1 MDAARQEGYRA
12 GAALFSAFVIGR
24 PGRECTH
31 FCACPQAKFAGA
43 GRAKRASAKKR
54 QISISSYYISR
65 GCVLKM
71 RKIFVFLPHFLRCR
85 FGEHAL

>member
-31 FCACPQAKFAGA
+31 FCLPAGE
-43 GRAKRASAKKR
+43 
-54 QISISSYYISR
+54 I
-65 GCVLKM
+65 
-71 RKIFVFLPHFLRCR
+71 CR
-85 FGEHAL
+85 RRPGKTRTD